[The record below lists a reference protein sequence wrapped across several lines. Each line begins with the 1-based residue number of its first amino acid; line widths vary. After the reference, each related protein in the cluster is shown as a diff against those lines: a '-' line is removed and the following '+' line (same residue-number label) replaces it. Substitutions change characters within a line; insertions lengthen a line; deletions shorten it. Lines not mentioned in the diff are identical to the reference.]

1 MVTTVSGPLPTW
13 RPPQQTSW
21 QRFRKNPALFVA
33 QHLYRHRVLPR
44 APPDPE
50 SPLITVVCIS
60 DTHNTR
66 PAVPSGD
73 VLVHA
78 GDLAVHGTFA
88 ELQAQLAWLNALP
101 HRYKV
106 VVAGN
111 HDLLLDPAFV
121 ARSPD
126 RICEEEGAARSD
138 LDWGDVVYLNHT
150 LARLTFPDGR
160 AVRVFGS
167 PWTPSF
173 GNWAFQYPHVRTV
186 WPGSVPAD
194 VDVLLT
200 HGPPRGHLDDGG
212 KGCPQL
218 MNEILR
224 VRPKLVVFGHIHRG
238 HGQERLSYDGFDRAY
253 GEIMSGNDTLL
264 SAMGM
269 LFWFCI
275 SRVGRMLGWHAT
287 TETTMVNAAVV
298 GEAMDRAEHDGIVVN
313 V

>member
-1 MVTTVSGPLPTW
+1 MATTISGPLPTW

-33 QHLYRHRVLPR
+33 QHLYRHRALPR
-44 APPDPE
+44 RPPDPE
-50 SPLITVVCIS
+50 SPLTVVCIS
-60 DTHNTR
+60 DTHNTQ

-73 VLVHA
+73 ILVHA
-78 GDLAVHGTFA
+78 GDLSVGGTFA
-88 ELQAQLAWLNALP
+88 ELQAQLAWLNTLP

-106 VVAGN
+106 VIAGN

-126 RICEEEGAARSD
+126 RICEEEGAARSN
-138 LDWGDVVYLNHT
+138 LYWGDVVYLNNT
-150 LARLTFPDGR
+150 SERLRFPGR
-160 AVRVFGS
+160 KAVHVVGS

-173 GNWAFQYPHVRTV
+173 GNWAFQYPDVRDV
-186 WPGSVPAD
+186 WDGMVSED

-218 MNEILR
+218 TQEILR
-224 VRPKLVVFGHIHRG
+224 VRPKLVVFGHIHVG
-238 HGQERLSYDGFDRAY
+238 HGEERVSYDGFERAY
-253 GEIMSGNDTLL
+253 GEIMGGNDTLL
-264 SAMGM
+264 SAMWM

-275 SRVGRMLGWHAT
+275 SRVGSMFGWHAT
-287 TETTMVNAAVV
+287 ARTTMVNAAVV
-298 GEAMDRAEHDGIVVN
+298 GASMDHAEHDGIVVKI
-313 V
+313 

>member
-1 MVTTVSGPLPTW
+1 MARTISAPMPAWQT
-13 RPPQQTSW
+13 PQRSSW
-21 QRFRKNPALFVA
+21 QRFRESPALFIA
-33 QHLYRHRVLPR
+33 QHLYRHRALPR
-44 APPDPE
+44 RAPDPE
-50 SPLITVVCIS
+50 SP
-60 DTHNTR
+60 

-78 GDLAVHGTFA
+78 GDLTVHGTFA

-126 RICEEEGAARSD
+126 RICEEEGAARRD
-138 LDWGDVVYLNHT
+138 LDWGNVVYLNNT
-150 LARLTFPDGR
+150 SARLTFPGGR
-160 AVRVFGS
+160 VVHVFGS

-173 GNWAFQYPHVRTV
+173 GNWAFQYPEVRMV
-186 WPGSVPAD
+186 WPEMVPPD
-194 VDVLLT
+194 VNILLT
-200 HGPPRGHLDDGG
+200 HGPPRGHLDNGG

-218 MNEILR
+218 MKEILR
-224 VRPKLVVFGHIHRG
+224 VRPELVVFGHIHAG
-238 HGQERLSYDGFDRAY
+238 HGEERLLYDGFHRAY
-253 GEIMSGNDTLL
+253 SEIMGGKETLL
-264 SAMGM
+264 SAMKI

-275 SRVGRMLGWHAT
+275 SRVCRMAGWHAM

-298 GEAMDRAEHDGIVVN
+298 GESMHHVNYNGIVVK